1 MTKSAHI
8 FQINASKGGVPKTP
22 LREAEVT
29 ELGLTADKQ
38 KNLKFHGGP
47 TRALCLFSLEK
58 MLELQ
63 QEGHP
68 IYPGSV
74 GENITVSGVPWD
86 EMTVGSRWRLGS
98 EVEIEITSF
107 AVPCQNISQSFA
119 DEKFVRLSQKKHP
132 GWARVYASVQKTGA
146 IQVGDVIEA
155 LE

>member
-1 MTKSAHI
+1 MTKQAHI
-8 FQINASKGGVPKTP
+8 FQINASNGGVPKTP

-29 ELGLTADKQ
+29 ELGLAVDKQ
-38 KNLKFHGGP
+38 KNLKYHGGP

-74 GENITVSGVPWD
+74 GENITVIPWE
-86 EMTVGSRWRLGS
+86 EMAVGSRWRLGS

-107 AVPCQNISQSFA
+107 AVPCQNIRQSFA
-119 DEKFVRLSQKKHP
+119 DEKFARLSQKKHP
-132 GWARVYASVQKTGA
+132 GWARVYASVQKAGA
-146 IQVGDVIEA
+146 IQIGDVVEA